1 MRSRQRKTITLEV
14 TDRQRTVLER
24 NIAAL
29 PRELGVEPER
39 TGSDLPALFYHP
51 NASARVLALVVSAGF
66 DVARERSENAEKK
79 LNRAIEVLTLV
90 TDDETGRGHLQGLA
104 ERISGA
110 TDEFFPVLH
119 DTLVPYLQGQMGA
132 SAAPVQKAAPKPTV
146 MPRAV
151 EEGESLPTERRAGRK
166 AAPTQKKSKPANV
179 SAPAEEEQQDT
190 TVVEAKPNETDAAA
204 VENTE
209 AAISAESGS
218 TSASGPSAAEAAAAA
233 AAALAAIEAPYED
246 VVEDDTAPRFDPDR
260 DLKPDDGRRRRRRS
274 KAPEGLERMKPDQRP
289 DLEMM
294 TQGSAEDAATQA
306 DDSAQSIE
314 ELCRVSRHGNATDV
328 VELALDVL
336 KQLLRKT
343 NDLAADGRV
352 KLEMTLTTAD
362 GDAPQHRRR
371 RRRRRRGGRN
381 DS

>member
-14 TDRQRTVLER
+14 TDRQRTVIER

-51 NASARVLALVVSAGF
+51 NAAARVLALVVSAGF

-79 LNRAIEVLTLV
+79 VNRAIEVLTLV

-104 ERISGA
+104 ERIGSD
-110 TDEFFPVLH
+110 TTEFLPLVH
-119 DTLVPYLQGQMGA
+119 DTLVPYLQGKMGA
-132 SAAPVQKAAPKPTV
+132 SDAPVKKSTPKPTA
-146 MPRAV
+146 MPRAL
-151 EEGESLPTERRAGRK
+151 EDGESLPTERRSGRK
-166 AAPTQKKSKPANV
+166 PEPAIAKPKIKTAPEPVDVPEEKVEVEAPVLDEAPSKP
-179 SAPAEEEQQDT
+179 
-190 TVVEAKPNETDAAA
+190 VEAASEKA
-204 VENTE
+204 TE
-209 AAISAESGS
+209 A
-218 TSASGPSAAEAAAAA
+218 GPSASEAAAAA

-246 VVEDDTAPRFDPDR
+246 MVRDDSAPRFDPDR

-274 KAPEGLERMKPDQRP
+274 KAPEGFERMKPDQRP

-294 TQGSAEDAATQA
+294 NQDGSDDTKATETTA
-306 DDSAQSIE
+306 SSEIE
-314 ELCRVSRHGNATDV
+314 ELCRVSRHGNASDV
-328 VELALDVL
+328 VGLALDVL
-336 KQLLRKT
+336 KQLLRRAG
-343 NDLAADGRV
+343 DLEADGRV

-362 GDAPQHRRR
+362 GDIPQHRRR

-381 DS
+381 EG